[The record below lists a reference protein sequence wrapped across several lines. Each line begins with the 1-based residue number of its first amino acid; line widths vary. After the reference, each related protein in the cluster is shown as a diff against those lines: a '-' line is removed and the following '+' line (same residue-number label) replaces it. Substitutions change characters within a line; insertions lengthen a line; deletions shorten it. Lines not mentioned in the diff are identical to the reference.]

1 MNLQP
6 RKESIIS
13 QKEFLRNIQG
23 LEVKTGGITLDATD
37 WNPGDI
43 VKAGTAIYLDSDTKL
58 GKKWLA
64 DTPNTA
70 VGMLTMHDVKIVSD
84 SNPIVG
90 ALVAGHPIEDKC
102 TGVTADFIAAT
113 KGRIEFSV

>member
-13 QKEFLRNIQG
+13 QKEFLRNAQGIQ
-23 LEVKTGGITLDATD
+23 VKTGGTTLLATD

-43 VKAGTAIYLDSDTKL
+43 VKAGTAIFIDNN
-58 GKKWLA
+58 GMGRKWTA
-64 DTPNTA
+64 DTLATQTGA
-70 VGMLTMHDVKIVSD
+70 CLTMHDTKIIAG

-90 ALVAGHPIEDKC
+90 ALTAGHPLESKC
-102 TGVTADFIAAT
+102 TGVTANFKAAT
-113 KGRIEFSV
+113 AGRIVFDI